1 MTSADIYIL
10 FILWCLFVFLTIDK
24 IMAILSY
31 IKIMPI
37 IFVIYLANIFWPKT
51 TMKNLNVKF
60 VVSFFLCLGSAF
72 TNKVAKVEVMTS
84 NCEDCG
90 MGPFG
95 SLSIRVLTYL
105 NGSNHLKSLRIKK
118 KTSEFLDLW
127 RIWRLPLW

>member
-1 MTSADIYIL
+1 
-10 FILWCLFVFLTIDK
+10 
-24 IMAILSY
+24 
-31 IKIMPI
+31 
-37 IFVIYLANIFWPKT
+37 
-51 TMKNLNVKF
+51 MKNLNVKF

-105 NGSNHLKSLRIKK
+105 NGSNHQKSLIIKK
-118 KTSEFLDLW
+118 KHLNFQIYGEFGDCLSDSLDN
-127 RIWRLPLW
+127 PLEDDFNEGTVL

>member
-1 MTSADIYIL
+1 
-10 FILWCLFVFLTIDK
+10 
-24 IMAILSY
+24 
-31 IKIMPI
+31 MPI
-37 IFVIYLANIFWPKT
+37 IFVIYLANIFRLKT

-95 SLSIRVLTYL
+95 SLSIKVL
-105 NGSNHLKSLRIKK
+105 I
-118 KTSEFLDLW
+118 
-127 RIWRLPLW
+127 